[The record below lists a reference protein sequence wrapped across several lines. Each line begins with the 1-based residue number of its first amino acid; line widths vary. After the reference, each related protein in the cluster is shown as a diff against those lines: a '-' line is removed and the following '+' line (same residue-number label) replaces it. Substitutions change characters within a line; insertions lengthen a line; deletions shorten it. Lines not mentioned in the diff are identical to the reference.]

1 MGTDDWPEVYGGWSL
16 TKATDKCRN
25 IYLEM
30 RGVQT
35 MKFNIKEKS
44 RLERAKLELSCEK
57 EISEDNRQQD

>member
-1 MGTDDWPEVYGGWSL
+1 MTGLKSVVDDPSQRQLINAGLW
-16 TKATDKCRN
+16 N

-44 RLERAKLELSCEK
+44 RLERAKLELLCEW

>member
-1 MGTDDWPEVYGGWSL
+1 
-16 TKATDKCRN
+16 
-25 IYLEM
+25 
-30 RGVQT
+30 